1 MQREEY
7 LISVTIHEARGLVS
21 DHGGPINPFVRIT
34 VNDRTQITSIQNKM
48 NDVTW
53 NQQFTF
59 TEVKMNK
66 YEIKNNENNFIDIKK
81 V

>member
-53 NQQFTF
+53 N
-59 TEVKMNK
+59 
-66 YEIKNNENNFIDIKK
+66 
-81 V
+81 